1 MKKFL
6 HWLFFIAI
14 AISVSCTTER
24 DDATPNPDPQEAS
37 GHKVSAE
44 QALAD
49 LNALL
54 PQLDGATRAGG
65 RSVAGL
71 HTVHSA
77 QLLPATRG
85 EAAVPDLEDL
95 VYIANFEDG
104 AGYAVLAADDR
115 LPSILA
121 IVDEGSLSPAQLVE
135 TARGEYDDPSKA
147 PVAPGVVQYLLGF
160 GSGKIAPLYIGGDKP
175 PVVTDSTKLPTGP
188 RYVYGAWKKTAGRL
202 PIIQTKWG
210 QWKPFNQFVS
220 REHLACPVG
229 CNAVATGQMIA
240 TMLYNRG
247 RNISSIGNR
256 TVNWSNMDTV
266 LNRAYKGS
274 MRTFESSDINTYSM
288 EVANFLYG
296 VGLELKTTYT
306 PTGSSSS
313 ITNTCELLKKLKFNG
328 VAWRE
333 YDSGTIYSMVT
344 NQAHPVW
351 VQGNNKDNEDVH
363 SWVIDGTYRRT
374 RTVEYYSGLSL
385 ISKYNQTETLFHC
398 NFGYKGVSDGYYP
411 TEVFDL
417 SEGPLFLEPNYG
429 DNEKFIQEFDFSY
442 NKYYIYYSDV
452 Q

>member
-1 MKKFL
+1 
-6 HWLFFIAI
+6 
-14 AISVSCTTER
+14 
-24 DDATPNPDPQEAS
+24 
-37 GHKVSAE
+37 
-44 QALAD
+44 
-49 LNALL
+49 
-54 PQLDGATRAGG
+54 
-65 RSVAGL
+65 
-71 HTVHSA
+71 
-77 QLLPATRG
+77 
-85 EAAVPDLEDL
+85 
-95 VYIANFEDG
+95 
-104 AGYAVLAADDR
+104 
-115 LPSILA
+115 
-121 IVDEGSLSPAQLVE
+121 
-135 TARGEYDDPSKA
+135 
-147 PVAPGVVQYLLGF
+147 
-160 GSGKIAPLYIGGDKP
+160 
-175 PVVTDSTKLPTGP
+175 
-188 RYVYGAWKKTAGRL
+188 
-202 PIIQTKWG
+202 
-210 QWKPFNQFVS
+210 
-220 REHLACPVG
+220 
-229 CNAVATGQMIA
+229 
-240 TMLYNRG
+240 
-247 RNISSIGNR
+247 
-256 TVNWSNMDTV
+256 MDTV